1 MNKNIAIS
9 ILDSKNKS
17 DFIDV
22 ISKVSKKINNIKLS
36 SIDFFDVII
45 HYDVMDNKFVKNI
58 GVDIED
64 IKIAKKHN
72 LYADVHLM
80 VKYPLEDKYIKKALD
95 YGANSITIHYEI
107 DNFEETLKYLYDK
120 KQDLKNKDFDL
131 TIGVSIKPNT
141 DVGVLKAYEKYFDKI
156 LLMSV
161 EPGLGGQKYIEYT
174 NEKIKFAQKIYKEKI
189 IQVDGGINYKN
200 LEKIYRTKID
210 SMVIGSDI
218 SKISSREDSI
228 FNRLFLYNLIKL
240 NEDLPKD
247 SNVEFDRKLLS
258 LSKSNDVLLGIK
270 VPKTRKLSNKVYKY
284 TNFDIL
290 NYFISSSYHEYRRFA
305 IFCISNYCKKY
316 LLSKDIN
323 SLEEAVNF
331 INKNIKYIDN
341 WDLTDEVG
349 PNIIGKYYL
358 CLDDEKIKKH
368 VMFYLNSDIVWIKR
382 IGIVSMLP
390 LSRKKR
396 EDIVLFV
403 LDKVL
408 YENYHLYQKATG
420 WVLRELYKKDNEVVY
435 NFLLKNNKIK
445 KLPSIMLSYA
455 MEKMTLKQKEEI
467 RKRGK

>member
-72 LYADVHLM
+72 LYTDVHLM

-200 LEKIYRTKID
+200 LEKIYRTNID

-349 PNIIGKYYL
+349 SNIIGKYYL

-455 MEKMTLKQKEEI
+455 MEKMTLKQKEQI